1 MHPDDCFRTGQI
13 IKAHGYKGE
22 VQVDI
27 YLEDSEVL
35 ENMESVFVEINQKLV
50 PFFMEEIR
58 PGEKRAIIKFEDVD
72 SEEDAR
78 YLFKRYIFIPLTE
91 LGEEDPE
98 EDPAYASLIG
108 FKVVDKKSGEL
119 GVIEDFIER
128 TGQDL
133 LIMKYQEKEILIPVD
148 PTIILKVQP
157 KKKILQVDLP
167 EGLLEL

>member
-1 MHPDDCFRTGQI
+1 MHADDCFRTGQI

-35 ENMESVFVEINQKLV
+35 KNMESVFVEINQKLV

-58 PGEKRAIIKFEDVD
+58 LGEKRAIIKFEDVD
-72 SEEDAR
+72 SEEDVK
-78 YLFKRYIFIPLTE
+78 YLLKRYIFIPLEE
-91 LGEEDPE
+91 LGEEE
-98 EDPAYASLIG
+98 SEDDLAYAGLIG
-108 FKVVDKKSGEL
+108 FKVVDNRSGEL

-133 LIMKYQEKEILIPVD
+133 LIMNYQGKEILIPVD
-148 PTIILKVQP
+148 PTIIVKVQP
-157 KKKILQVDLP
+157 GKRTLQVDLP
-167 EGLLEL
+167 EGLLEI